1 MIVLN
6 PNGEKQTLMPLNVGP
21 SHPATHGCL
30 RYMAA
35 MDGETIVACE
45 TEIGYLHRGFEKM
58 AERGT
63 WQQVL
68 PYTDRLNY
76 CSAIMNNIAYCRA
89 VEEMLGIEIPER
101 TKVIR
106 VIVNEL
112 SRMAD
117 HCICVAAAAQ
127 DLGSTTGFF
136 YLFDSREKTMVI
148 WEKLTGARLTNSYSR
163 IGGLY
168 RDLYNGFEED
178 VLDVCNTAERN
189 LKDVHAC
196 FDRNRIFLDRTTNV
210 GVISPERAIS
220 YGWTGPCLRAT
231 GVASDLRKDEPYYD
245 YETYDWNVVVGTKGD
260 VYDRLMVRLA
270 EIEESIKILRQA
282 LKRLAP
288 GPIDI
293 VDPRIRVPAHALA
306 YQDMESLIGR
316 FKSVYEGIRVP
327 KGEHYCGSETANG
340 ELGFTLISDGSGKP
354 WRIKVRPPC
363 LTQFAAYQ
371 ELVEG
376 TMLADSMATLS
387 SINIIAGELDR

>member
-6 PNGEKQTLMPLNVGP
+6 PSGEKQTLMPLNVGP
-21 SHPATHGCL
+21 SHPATHGAL

-35 MDGETIVACE
+35 IDGETIVACE

-76 CSAIMNNIAYCRA
+76 CSSIMNNIAYCRA
-89 VEEMLGIEIPER
+89 VEEMLGVEIPER

-112 SRMAD
+112 ARMAD
-117 HCICVAAAAQ
+117 HCVCLGAAAQ

-148 WEKLTGARLTNSYSR
+148 WEKLTGARLTASYSR

-189 LKDVHAC
+189 LRDVHAC

-245 YETYDWNVVVGTKGD
+245 YETYDWNVVVGSKGD

-270 EIEESIKILRQA
+270 EIEESIKIVRQA

-293 VDPRIRVPAHALA
+293 VDPRVRVPAHALA
-306 YQDMESLIGR
+306 YQDMEALIGR
-316 FKSVYEGIRVP
+316 FKSVYEGVRVP
-327 KGEHYCGSETANG
+327 KGEHYCGSEAANG

-354 WRIKVRPPC
+354 WRVKVRPPC